1 MSPTQIPS
9 PGLGTW
15 KIPDAQTASIVRDSI
30 ELGYRHLDCA
40 CDYGNEP
47 QVGQGIKAALDDKLC
62 TRDDLWITS
71 KLWNTFHEPK
81 HVRAACERSLSDLGL
96 DTLDLYLIHFPIPLE
111 YVAPETRYP
120 PGWFNDPDADAPS
133 MKPITVPYVETW
145 AAMEELQLAGLV
157 KNIGVSNLTI
167 TLLREVL
174 ASATIRP
181 VNHQVEMHPYLTQ
194 QRLLRY
200 CQTEN
205 ISVTA
210 FSPFGAGSYVP
221 LGMAKADDSVLSD
234 PVITNIATALE
245 KSPAQIVLRWA
256 TLRGTIP
263 IPKSQ
268 TPAHLRDNLAISDF
282 DLTDDQMAAID
293 GLDRHQRYNDPGIFC
308 EAAFNTYYPIFD

>member
-1 MSPTQIPS
+1 MSSIQIQS

-30 ELGYRHLDCA
+30 EIGYRHLDCA
-40 CDYGNEP
+40 CDYGNES
-47 QVGQGIKAALDDKLC
+47 QVGEGIQRALSDKFC

-96 DTLDLYLIHFPIPLE
+96 DALDLYLIHFPIPLE

-120 PGWFNDPDADAPS
+120 PGWFNDPDADAPA
-133 MKPITVPYVETW
+133 MKPIAVPYAETW
-145 AAMEELQLAGLV
+145 AAMEDLQRAGLV

-194 QRLLRY
+194 QKLLRY
-200 CQTEN
+200 CQSEN

-234 PVITNIATALE
+234 PAVTNIATELE

-256 TLRGTIP
+256 TQRGTIP

-268 TPAHLRDNLAISDF
+268 THAHLRDNLAVSDF
-282 DLTDDQMAAID
+282 DLSDDQMADID
-293 GLDRHQRYNDPGIFC
+293 ALDRHQRYNDPGVFC
-308 EAAFNTYYPIFD
+308 EAAFNTFFPIFD